1 MEKDD
6 FKYTL
11 SFGDDVFGGP
21 DLEDAGADADADRYR
36 QQGTVPLLRDA
47 DGEPLKRNF
56 VHVEDLVSAHPR
68 GARQSARRAPA
79 LQHLHGR
86 PVDYGEV
93 AAYLKKT
100 RGLDSIDIPSDFHSN
115 WMDNT
120 KAKVSSRLATAIR
133 SRTAHR
139 LGFEYQ
145 RSPTILGR
153 SGIRVDHGG
162 GREETPA
169 KIGRKGM
176 RKLLMT
182 MAAAALASPSARQC
196 GGEEDLAV
204 VVKGLDNGFFTV
216 MGKGCAKWNEGPQGL
231 RVQCL
236 YTGPALTS
244 DEAGEIQLV
253 SDLIAR
259 DDVAGI
265 AISPSNAPAM
275 AKLLTEKAAEIKAK
289 KKAIMTIDADLLPA
303 DQALRTTYFGTHN
316 YGMGVKFCE
325 WLKKLQ
331 PKGGK
336 VALMFGNPAAENL
349 NERGYGFRDCIK
361 GKVMTA
367 PTTVSRDPLKGEGG
381 WTEVAPTFT
390 NDDIATA
397 NQQFAGCARRQPG
410 PHRLRPSRWL
420 GPAGLRGLQCDRQA
434 VRRPLQ
440 GRQPGRRRRRY
451 GRLPAGHGPRRLQ
464 PTSMSAS
471 VPMKW
476 AIARRTL

>member
-1 MEKDD
+1 MK
-6 FKYTL
+6 
-11 SFGDDVFGGP
+11 
-21 DLEDAGADADADRYR
+21 
-36 QQGTVPLLRDA
+36 
-47 DGEPLKRNF
+47 
-56 VHVEDLVSAHPR
+56 
-68 GARQSARRAPA
+68 
-79 LQHLHGR
+79 
-86 PVDYGEV
+86 
-93 AAYLKKT
+93 
-100 RGLDSIDIPSDFHSN
+100 
-115 WMDNT
+115 
-120 KAKVSSRLATAIR
+120 
-133 SRTAHR
+133 
-139 LGFEYQ
+139 
-145 RSPTILGR
+145 
-153 SGIRVDHGG
+153 
-162 GREETPA
+162 
-169 KIGRKGM
+169 
-176 RKLLMT
+176 KLLMT
-182 MAAAALASPSARQC
+182 MAAAGLAISVGAANAA
-196 GGEEDLAV
+196 EKKTLAV

-216 MGKGCAKWNEGPQGL
+216 MGKGCAKWNEDHKDSEY
-231 RVQCL
+231 QCL

-275 AKLLTEKAAEIKAK
+275 AKLLTEKAGEIKAK

-397 NQQFAGCARRQPG
+397 NQQFADVLAANADLTAYVLLGGWAQQGCEAFNATGKQYDARFKDGSLVVVAGDTVGCQLDTVRAGFSQVNVG
-410 PHRLRPSRWL
+410 QRPYEMGNRAPDIL
-420 GPAGLRGLQCDRQA
+420 IDIINGKAVDNPMYTGLDECTKENVDKCVAG
-434 VRRPLQ
+434 
-440 GRQPGRRRRRY
+440 
-451 GRLPAGHGPRRLQ
+451 
-464 PTSMSAS
+464 
-471 VPMKW
+471 
-476 AIARRTL
+476 